1 MMRALSDLLAGRTAS
16 RAPALGPLES
26 EVLDVLW
33 ASGEGSVRDVLGQLH
48 RPLAY
53 TTVMTTLDRLY
64 KKGLLERRMTER
76 TFRYVPCLPR
86 ATELVAAPGIF
97 QSQAARDLL
106 VSHLV
111 DTVCAY
117 DDTLLAELERG
128 VAERRRQV
136 EARAAEAGQQDL
148 QREVNGGEAL

>member
-1 MMRALSDLLAGRTAS
+1 MRALSDLLAGRTVS
-16 RAPALGPLES
+16 RGPALGPLES

-33 ASGEGSVRDVLGQLH
+33 ASGEGSVRDVLGQLQ

-64 KKGLLERRMTER
+64 KKGLLERRMNDR
-76 TFRYVPCLPR
+76 TFRYAPCLPR
-86 ATELVAAPGIF
+86 AVELEANPEIF
-97 QSQAARDLL
+97 QSQAARDML

-117 DDTLLAELERG
+117 DDTLLAELERS

-136 EARAAEAGQQDL
+136 EATRQGLELQDSGL
-148 QREVNGGEAL
+148 QGNGGVAE